1 LPKPSQP
8 DGISFEGKLMRRI
21 ISLHLCLLVLVGN
34 ALTASSPATA
44 ASVPLPQTPEH
55 GGVIESKYD
64 GFNYETVI
72 TLKKMKV
79 TCGGNSIKKTLKGSC
94 ISLVASLHCPGIQL
108 NDVRYAKLQ
117 LVFETK
123 NWDKRHPLGERDLV
137 AIADGEHVKLGTMK
151 LVNQD
156 IDSVQF
162 VDYMRELLEVSVTYQ
177 QFLKLARAQSVE
189 MQVGKTQF
197 ELRDKNLL
205 ALKDLNN
212 RVKP

>member
-1 LPKPSQP
+1 
-8 DGISFEGKLMRRI
+8 MRRI
-21 ISLHLCLLVLVGN
+21 INLPLCLLVVLSN
-34 ALTASSPATA
+34 LLTASSLSSA
-44 ASVPLPQTPEH
+44 ASVPSPQTPEH

-64 GFNYETVI
+64 GFNSETVV

-79 TCGGNSIKKTLKGSC
+79 SCGGKSIKNTLKGSC
-94 ISLVASLHCPGIQL
+94 VSLVASLHCPGSQL
-108 NDVRYAKLQ
+108 NYVRYAKLQ

-123 NWDKRHPLGERDLV
+123 DWDKRHPLGERDLV
-137 AIADGEHVKLGTMK
+137 AIADGERVKLGTMK

-162 VDYMRELLEVSVTYQ
+162 VDFMRELLEVSVTYQ
-177 QFLKLARAQSVE
+177 QFMKLAQAQSVE

>member
-1 LPKPSQP
+1 
-8 DGISFEGKLMRRI
+8 MRRI
-21 ISLHLCLLVLVGN
+21 VSLHLCLLALLSS
-34 ALTASSPATA
+34 ALTPSSSSRAASASS
-44 ASVPLPQTPEH
+44 PQTPEH

-64 GFNYETVI
+64 GFNSETVV

-79 TCGGNSIKKTLKGSC
+79 SCGGKSIKNTFRGSC
-94 ISLVASLHCPGIQL
+94 VSLAASLHCPGSQL
-108 NDVRYAKLQ
+108 NYVRYAKLV

-123 NWDKRHPLGERDLV
+123 DWDKRHPLGERDLV
-137 AIADGEHVKLGTMK
+137 AIADGERVKLGTMK

-156 IDSVQF
+156 LASVQF

-177 QFLKLARAQSVE
+177 QFMKLARAQSVE